1 MLPDSLPLAG
11 KIILLAP
18 GVSGPYLAGPFAN
31 GVSDAGAPIQEG
43 RVTDQQVPSFSERP
57 MIIGGSRARLTA
69 HDEFMVQDDGRWTT
83 PITPTGRLALRRS
96 SIRRLPVR

>member
-43 RVTDQQVPSFSERP
+43 TCNGSTDA
-57 MIIGGSRARLTA
+57 IIFREANDHWR
-69 HDEFMVQDDGRWTT
+69 Q
-83 PITPTGRLALRRS
+83 PC
-96 SIRRLPVR
+96 